1 MTFISKFIIFNK
13 KSGRDIGYDFGWLGM
28 IIIGLSF
35 VLLTTM
41 FTIIYIKDLNRR
53 LFIVH
58 TTAQSKFEKLTAYNN
73 MLLLEQGYWGAQSRI
88 QAVAQQQLQMC
99 VPPSID
105 ILTIKM

>member
-13 KSGRDIGYDFGWLGM
+13 KNNGRINVNFGWLGIM
-28 IIIGLSF
+28 IMGLSF
-35 VLLTTM
+35 VLLITM

-58 TTAQSKFEKLTAYNN
+58 TKTQSKFEKLTAYNN

-99 VPPSID
+99 IPPSTD